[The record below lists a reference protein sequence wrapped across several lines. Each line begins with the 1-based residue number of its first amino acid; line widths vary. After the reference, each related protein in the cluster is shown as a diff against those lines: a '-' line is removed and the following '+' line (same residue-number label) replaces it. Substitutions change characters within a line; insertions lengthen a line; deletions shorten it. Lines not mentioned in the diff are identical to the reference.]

1 MIPALA
7 GADESSR
14 NAAFSEA
21 ARTRSVTV
29 TRQWVMGQ
37 TRVRSALERADWV
50 IEENSRE
57 LELVAL

>member
-1 MIPALA
+1 
-7 GADESSR
+7 
-14 NAAFSEA
+14 
-21 ARTRSVTV
+21 
-29 TRQWVMGQ
+29 MGQ